1 MIIEST
7 IAIIVVWI
15 IQNERMTCDASQNS
29 LPPLVSSKVELD
41 EVGVPGGADA
51 ASRVELDVQLQLAS
65 IVLGVEVEQVVE
77 AFEEPSHRLAFVD
90 VFSSLLSVVAKVVEV
105 DFLAPLLIAI
115 HVQPPYRRSIMRIG
129 ENLEEAILPQPHHHI
144 SIRSSQGYI

>member
-1 MIIEST
+1 
-7 IAIIVVWI
+7 
-15 IQNERMTCDASQNS
+15 MTCDASQNS
-29 LPPLVSSKVELD
+29 LPPLVSSKVDLD

-90 VFSSLLSVVAKVVEV
+90 VFSSLLSVVAKVVQV
-105 DFLAPLLIAI
+105 DFLAPLLIPI
-115 HVQPPYRRSIMRIG
+115 HVQPPLNRRSIMRNG
-129 ENLEEAILPQPHHHI
+129 EDFEEAILPQPHHNI
-144 SIRSSQGYI
+144 SICSGQGDI

>member
-1 MIIEST
+1 
-7 IAIIVVWI
+7 
-15 IQNERMTCDASQNS
+15 MTCDASQNS

-51 ASRVELDVQLQLAS
+51 ASRVELDVQLQPAS
-65 IVLGVEVEQVVE
+65 LVLGVEVEQVVE

-105 DFLAPLLIAI
+105 DFLAPLLIPI

-129 ENLEEAILPQPHHHI
+129 EDLEGAILPQPHHHI
-144 SIRSSQGYI
+144 SIRSSQRNI

>member
-1 MIIEST
+1 MEST
-7 IAIIVVWI
+7 SAIIFVWI

-29 LPPLVSSKVELD
+29 LPPLVSSKVDLD

-77 AFEEPSHRLAFVD
+77 AFEEPRHRLAFVD
-90 VFSSLLSVVAKVVEV
+90 VLSSLLPVVAKVVQV
-105 DFLAPLLIAI
+105 DFLAPLLIPI
-115 HVQPPYRRSIMRIG
+115 HIQPP
-129 ENLEEAILPQPHHHI
+129 
-144 SIRSSQGYI
+144 